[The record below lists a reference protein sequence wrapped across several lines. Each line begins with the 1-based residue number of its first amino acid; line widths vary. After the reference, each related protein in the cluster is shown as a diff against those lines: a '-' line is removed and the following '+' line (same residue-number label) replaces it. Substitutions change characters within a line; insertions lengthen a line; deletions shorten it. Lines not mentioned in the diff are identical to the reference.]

1 MAQDVLRYELFFCVS
16 LSIKHLHPNPRPP
29 PRAWLPTAALHRAA
43 SHRPHRPQ
51 CCLDW
56 ASRSLAAL
64 FVMVLQCVGP
74 RRPCVQGT
82 PAGEQT
88 EGGNEW

>member
-1 MAQDVLRYELFFCVS
+1 MKSDYENPLSICRDVLGHELFFCVA

-29 PRAWLPTAALHRAA
+29 PCAWLPTAALHRAA

-51 CCLDW
+51 CRLGW

-64 FVMVLQCVGP
+64 FVVVL
-74 RRPCVQGT
+74 
-82 PAGEQT
+82 
-88 EGGNEW
+88 